1 MNSYM
6 PGLRDWLE
14 AARRDAAWL
23 QGYTTTN
30 GGMGVNAHGAV
41 ATSRRTFIRRH
52 ADDLVAAL
60 NAMDE
65 CIRGMVKEEKQK

>member
-23 QGYTTTN
+23 QGYTPTN
-30 GGMGVNAHGAV
+30 GGMGVNA
-41 ATSRRTFIRRH
+41 FIRRH
-52 ADDLVAAL
+52 ADDLVASL
-60 NAMDE
+60 NAMNE
-65 CIRGMVKEEKQK
+65 CIRGMAEEKEEKQK